1 MRVPSLKGAT
11 KEKVGHPSQKPVA
24 LIAQLLRASSREG
37 DLVVDPF
44 LGSGSTAETAE
55 VNRRKWLGVEQNP
68 EYVQMA
74 KRRIETGN
82 AQRRDCP
89 AKYRAA

>member
-1 MRVPSLKGAT
+1 
-11 KEKVGHPSQKPVA
+11 VA

-37 DLVVDPF
+37 DLVLDPF
-44 LGSGSTAETAE
+44 LGSGSTAEAAE
-55 VNRRKWLGVEQNP
+55 MNRRRWIGIERNL

-82 AQRRDCP
+82 AQRMLSLG
-89 AKYRAA
+89 